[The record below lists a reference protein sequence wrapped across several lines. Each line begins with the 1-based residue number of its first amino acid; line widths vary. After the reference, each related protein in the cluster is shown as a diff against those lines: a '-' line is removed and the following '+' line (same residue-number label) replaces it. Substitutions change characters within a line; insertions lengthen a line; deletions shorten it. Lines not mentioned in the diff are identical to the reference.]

1 MPENKDKIDLDDW
14 DLSRAAAENRVDIVR
29 LLIEQGA
36 DVAVQDEFGATPL
49 HIAARNSALEM
60 ARLLI
65 DRGADIEVKDE
76 DGRTP
81 LIYAVHT

>member
-36 DVAVQDEFGATPL
+36 NTDGIDLSWMDDVEK
-49 HIAARNSALEM
+49 SS
-60 ARLLI
+60 
-65 DRGADIEVKDE
+65 
-76 DGRTP
+76 
-81 LIYAVHT
+81 